1 MTGLHIW
8 DRHGD
13 RARGYAKT
21 IVIALGGNAILQDGE
36 EGTAAEQFQN
46 IERVCRYLIPLVQDQ
61 HRLILTHGN
70 GPQVGN
76 LLIQQE
82 EAENIVPVQ
91 PLDICVGMTQGQI
104 GTMLQQ
110 ALTNALREAGIQRD
124 VITVISHFLVSADDP
139 DFQIFSKPVGPFL
152 SREQKQRYEERGH
165 AIREIRK
172 GHDRPYRRCV
182 ASPAPLRLLEKRAL
196 KLLSDSGAI
205 VIAAG
210 GGGIPVVLDAE
221 GAYRKVESVI
231 DKDLADEK
239 LAESVSADIYLILT
253 DVEKVALNYGTDRQQ
268 ELHRVSVSDARR
280 YYQEGHFASGSMGP
294 KVLSCIDFI
303 EFGGEAAIITGLGSA
318 AKAIAG
324 DAGTRFIPDG

>member
-1 MTGLHIW
+1 M
-8 DRHGD
+8 
-13 RARGYAKT
+13 AKT

-36 EGTAAEQFQN
+36 QGTAAEQLRN
-46 IERVCRYLIPLVQDQ
+46 IESVCTYLVPLVRDE

-82 EAENIVPVQ
+82 EAEDIVPMQ

-124 VITVISHFLVSADDP
+124 VVTVISHFLVSADDP
-139 DFQIFSKPVGPFL
+139 DFQILSKPVGPFMGSEL
-152 SREQKQRYEERGH
+152 KERYEQRGH
-165 AIREIRK
+165 TIREIRK
-172 GHDRPYRRCV
+172 GHERPYRRCV

-210 GGGIPVVLDAE
+210 GGGIPVTLDA
-221 GAYRKVESVI
+221 GGSYRKVESVI
-231 DKDLADEK
+231 DKDLAGEK

-253 DVEKVALNYGTDRQQ
+253 NVDKVALNYGTDRQE
-268 ELHRVSVSDARR
+268 ELHRVTVSDARR

-303 EFGGEAAIITGLGSA
+303 EFGGEVAIITGFESA
-318 AKAIAG
+318 ARAINF
-324 DAGTRFIPDG
+324 DAGTRIVPDG

>member
-1 MTGLHIW
+1 M
-8 DRHGD
+8 
-13 RARGYAKT
+13 AKT

-36 EGTAAEQFQN
+36 QGTAAQQLQN
-46 IERVCRYLIPLVQDQ
+46 IERVCKYLVPLVRDE

-82 EAENIVPVQ
+82 EAENIVPMQ

-124 VITVISHFLVSADDP
+124 VVTVISHFLVSADDP
-139 DFQIFSKPVGPFL
+139 DFRILSKPVGPFL
-152 SREQKQRYEERGH
+152 RSELKEQYEQRGH
-165 AIREIRK
+165 TIREIRK
-172 GHDRPYRRCV
+172 GHELPYRRCV

-210 GGGIPVVLDAE
+210 GGGIPVILDAE

-231 DKDLADEK
+231 DKDLAGEK
-239 LAESVSADIYLILT
+239 LAESVSADIYLIMT
-253 DVEKVALNYGTDRQQ
+253 NVDKVALNYGTDRQQ
-268 ELHRVSVSDARR
+268 DLDSVSVSDARR
-280 YYQEGHFASGSMGP
+280 FYQEGHFASGSMGP
-294 KVLSCIDFI
+294 KVLSCIEFI
-303 EFGGEAAIITGLGSA
+303 EFGGEVAIITGLGSA
-318 AKAIAG
+318 ARAIAG
-324 DAGTRFIPDG
+324 DAGTHFVPDG

>member
-1 MTGLHIW
+1 M
-8 DRHGD
+8 
-13 RARGYAKT
+13 AKT

-36 EGTAAEQFQN
+36 QGTAAEQLRN
-46 IERVCRYLIPLVQDQ
+46 IESVCTYLVPLVRDE

-82 EAENIVPVQ
+82 EAEDIVPMQ

-124 VITVISHFLVSADDP
+124 VVTVISHFLVSADDP
-139 DFQIFSKPVGPFL
+139 DFQILSKPVGPFMGSEL
-152 SREQKQRYEERGH
+152 KERYEQRGH
-165 AIREIRK
+165 TIREIRK
-172 GHDRPYRRCV
+172 GHERPYRRCV

-210 GGGIPVVLDAE
+210 GGGIPVTLDAE
-221 GAYRKVESVI
+221 GSYRKVESVI
-231 DKDLADEK
+231 DKDLAGEK

-253 DVEKVALNYGTDRQQ
+253 NVDKVALNYGTDRQE
-268 ELHRVSVSDARR
+268 ELHRVTVSDARR

-303 EFGGEAAIITGLGSA
+303 EFGGEVAIITGFESA
-318 AKAIAG
+318 ARAINC
-324 DAGTRFIPDG
+324 DAGTRIVPDG